1 MGRASGRG
9 KRMPPWDDAPPLS
22 VTVVEDEPLT
32 QDVLVRA
39 ARSWRY
45 ECQTADT
52 AERALELLEKRLT
65 HIVVTDLRMPGRGG
79 VWLVQQIRRR
89 WPEVGII
96 VVTAGHDTDAAIDCL
111 NAGAQHY
118 FLKPFKLDEF
128 RHALESSTRTYL
140 LEQENNR
147 YRQHLE
153 ATVARQTQLLRQNFL
168 SAIQSLVRTLED

>member
-1 MGRASGRG
+1 MRRAD
-9 KRMPPWDDAPPLS
+9 PLAALS
-22 VTVVEDEPLT
+22 VTVVEDEPMA

-39 ARSWRY
+39 ARAWDY
-45 ECQTADT
+45 ECQAAST
-52 AERALELLEKRLT
+52 AEQALELLEQQPT
-65 HIVVTDLRMPGRGG
+65 AIVVTDLRMPGAGG
-79 VWLVQQIRRR
+79 IWLVREIRRR
-89 WPEVGII
+89 WPEVAII

-118 FLKPFKLDEF
+118 FLKPVKLDEF